1 MHTTSVASMIN
12 GFTNEHSG
20 HSPVECLMN
29 RAKLGFVALLPV
41 LWILASGE
49 SLLASCDGCNSTGL
63 CGSQSILDG
72 GKPCPSQ
79 PLSGSDAAAST
90 VHSRVVKH
98 SGKSSL
104 TPSENICRTFSL
116 QSNAVARPAPR
127 TSPPGLATSWQFTCR
142 AALDPRAPSF
152 AS

>member
-1 MHTTSVASMIN
+1 MMNRSI
-12 GFTNEHSG
+12 FLNERAG
-20 HSPVECLMN
+20 HSPVESLMN

-41 LWILASGE
+41 LWLLGSGE
-49 SLLASCDGCNSTGL
+49 SLLASCEECGVMGS
-63 CGSQSILDG
+63 CGSASLLDG

-79 PLSGSDAAAST
+79 PISGSDAAAST

-98 SGKSSL
+98 TGKSSL
-104 TPSENICRTFSL
+104 TPCENICRSCSL
-116 QSNAVARPAPR
+116 PSKAIAHVAPR
-127 TSPPGLATSWQFTCR
+127 KSSPDLATTWQFACR

>member
-1 MHTTSVASMIN
+1 MSSI
-12 GFTNEHSG
+12 FLNERVG
-20 HSPVECLMN
+20 HSPVECLTN
-29 RAKLGFVALLPV
+29 RAKFGFVALLPV

-63 CGSQSILDG
+63 CDSQSIVDG

-79 PLSGSDAAAST
+79 PLSGSDAAPSA

-104 TPSENICRTFSL
+104 TPSEDICRTFSL

-127 TSPPGLATSWQFTCR
+127 TSPPDLATSWQFTCR